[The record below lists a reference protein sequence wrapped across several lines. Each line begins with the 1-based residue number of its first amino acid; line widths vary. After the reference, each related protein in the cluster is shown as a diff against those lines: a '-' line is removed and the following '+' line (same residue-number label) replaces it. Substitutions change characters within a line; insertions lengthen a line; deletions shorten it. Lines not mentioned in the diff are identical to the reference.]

1 MFTSVAPFVAQHGQP
16 RTVRLMVDGRPV
28 EAAEGMRL
36 AALLLTLDDRPF
48 RAAPVS
54 GGPRAPYCMMGVCFE
69 CLMVIDGEPDRQAC
83 MVRVADGMA
92 VERQSGAGTVGP
104 DDA

>member
-1 MFTSVAPFVAQHGQP
+1 MFTSVAPFGAQHDLP

-69 CLMVIDGEPDRQAC
+69 CLVEVDGMPGQQAC
-83 MVRVADGMA
+83 LLPLREGMQVRRRMPPEAPEA
-92 VERQSGAGTVGP
+92 
-104 DDA
+104 